1 MGHQLKRYGRSTR
14 IIHAGAERDP
24 GTRAVAPPI
33 CQTSTFAFASCDQGA
48 ALFVGGEEGY
58 IYTRMGNPTTARLEA
73 AVANL
78 EGGAGGLATGSGM
91 AALCT
96 ILFAL
101 LEQGSHVVGSS
112 SVYGP
117 SRVVVERDFSRF
129 GVSSTFVETSDLE
142 ATRAA
147 FRPETRLVFVETPAN
162 PTLAVTDLAA
172 TAAVAHARNA
182 LLVVDNTFSSPVLQR
197 PLEHGADV
205 VMHSMTKFLNGH
217 SDVVAGMIVAGTT
230 DLLKRIKPVH
240 SYLGACMDP
249 HQAWLVLRGLRTLS
263 LRVHAAQVN
272 AERIAPFLEQHSK
285 VEWVRYPGLPSHPQ
299 HKLAQRQMDGPGSLI
314 SFEVRGGYEAGVRL
328 LDSLQLMTMAV
339 SLGGV
344 ETLVQHP
351 ASMTHAAMARPE
363 RLEAGISDGLVRLS
377 VGCEDVEDLIADL
390 EKAFEHV

>member
-1 MGHQLKRYGRSTR
+1 
-14 IIHAGAERDP
+14 
-24 GTRAVAPPI
+24 
-33 CQTSTFAFASCDQGA
+33 
-48 ALFVGGEEGY
+48 
-58 IYTRMGNPTTARLEA
+58 MGNPTTARLEA

-328 LDSLQLMTMAV
+328 LDSLQLMTLAV

-390 EKAFEHV
+390 EEAFEHV